1 MSWPSSRTRRVDRRG
16 LRVSETNLATIR
28 ELLAQCT
35 PEEQAA
41 LFREL
46 RARHLIHEFEEVIG
60 APAEMILEAVHRAPE
75 LTRRMLRGVIADAAF
90 RQFAVRPLAVAG
102 WRAVTPAGNFA

>member
-1 MSWPSSRTRRVDRRG
+1 
-16 LRVSETNLATIR
+16 VSEAHLATIR
-28 ELLAQCT
+28 ELLAHCS

-46 RARHLIHEFEEVIG
+46 RERHLIHEFEEVIG

-75 LTRRMLRGVIADAAF
+75 LTGECFEA
-90 RQFAVRPLAVAG
+90 
-102 WRAVTPAGNFA
+102 

>member
-1 MSWPSSRTRRVDRRG
+1 MSK
-16 LRVSETNLATIR
+16 ENLAAIR
-28 ELLAQCT
+28 NLLEQCS

-46 RARHLIHEFEEVIG
+46 RERHQIHEFEGVIG

-75 LTRRMLRGVIADAAF
+75 LTRRMLRGVI
-90 RQFAVRPLAVAG
+90 
-102 WRAVTPAGNFA
+102 